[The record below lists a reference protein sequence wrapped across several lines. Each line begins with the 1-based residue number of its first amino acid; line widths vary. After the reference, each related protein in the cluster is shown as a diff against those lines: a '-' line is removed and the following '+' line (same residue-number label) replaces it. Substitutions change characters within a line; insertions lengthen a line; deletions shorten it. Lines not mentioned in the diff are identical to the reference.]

1 MPICAPAIVYIMFSL
16 THIIIDS
23 FNQLYQVAFI
33 KLVISVIF
41 TWLLDLLCK
50 QELGVISWIIVFLP
64 FMFMSIITAILI
76 FAFGINP
83 EFGIQNSTINRNN
96 NNQIITESGK
106 IIDTEPGFDPLNSDF
121 DDDPSDPPQ
130 RYQLEPDNHK
140 NNFNSTTEAF
150 NSSLGF

>member
-33 KLVISVIF
+33 KLIISIIF

-50 QELGVISWIIVFLP
+50 QQLGIISWIIVFLP

-83 EFGIQNSTINRNN
+83 EFGLQNSTINRVNN
-96 NNQIITESGK
+96 NDQVITTSGK
-106 IIDTEPGFDPLNSDF
+106 IIDTEPGFDPLNTGF
-121 DDDPSDPPQ
+121 DSNPRNPPQ
-130 RYQLEPDNHK
+130 RSNLESNES
-140 NNFNSTTEAF
+140 NSSQEAF
-150 NSSLGF
+150 DSALGY